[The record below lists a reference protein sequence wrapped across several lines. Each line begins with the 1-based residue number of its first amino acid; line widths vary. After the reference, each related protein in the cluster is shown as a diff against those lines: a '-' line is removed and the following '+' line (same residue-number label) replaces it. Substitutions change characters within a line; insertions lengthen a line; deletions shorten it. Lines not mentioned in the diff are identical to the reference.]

1 LPPWPRG
8 PKPKRRTEL
17 GLLIFG
23 ACITVGLYV
32 LNDLGANNKVPP
44 HLGPILAVIVA
55 IALAGHLA
63 NRWLAPQANA
73 VILPLAMLL
82 NGIGYVV
89 IVEWNPPAAKS
100 QATWAVVGMVL
111 YVVTLLVVRHSRDL
125 DRYRYLLLLAAGA
138 LLVAPL
144 LPGFGVPVT
153 TTLGARLFVHL
164 GPIQFQPIEIAKI
177 LLCVFFASYFAEN
190 KELLSIPTAR
200 LGNRLVLDPRPLLP
214 ILVAWALA
222 MLVIGLENDTGFA
235 MLIFTM
241 FIALL
246 WIATGRWTY
255 LVFAVVIFVVG
266 LVVVTHLVPHVQVRI
281 SDWLHPATNTQL
293 TLGKY
298 SIANGGVGG
307 SGLGRIDPY
316 PGDIFAITSDMIFA
330 AIADEL
336 GFIGSAAVVIAFVL
350 LVGAGLRVAQT
361 ARSDFSKLVATG
373 LTTILGFQAFFIMA
387 GVLQILPLTG
397 ITLPFVAYGGS
408 SLVANYVL
416 IAILM
421 RVSQEGASNPEEE
434 ALGLNLPG
442 EGGFRVAN

>member
-1 LPPWPRG
+1 MTSRIGTSLGDPAAPGPDQASVVVCSMAIGSLPTRPPTRAGRPAVSTSMVLPPTTLSAVVQAAPRTPPPHATRRDLRRHRGLPPWPRG

-190 KELLSIPTAR
+190 
-200 LGNRLVLDPRPLLP
+200 
-214 ILVAWALA
+214 
-222 MLVIGLENDTGFA
+222 
-235 MLIFTM
+235 
-241 FIALL
+241 
-246 WIATGRWTY
+246 
-255 LVFAVVIFVVG
+255 
-266 LVVVTHLVPHVQVRI
+266 
-281 SDWLHPATNTQL
+281 
-293 TLGKY
+293 
-298 SIANGGVGG
+298 
-307 SGLGRIDPY
+307 
-316 PGDIFAITSDMIFA
+316 
-330 AIADEL
+330 
-336 GFIGSAAVVIAFVL
+336 
-350 LVGAGLRVAQT
+350 
-361 ARSDFSKLVATG
+361 
-373 LTTILGFQAFFIMA
+373 
-387 GVLQILPLTG
+387 
-397 ITLPFVAYGGS
+397 
-408 SLVANYVL
+408 
-416 IAILM
+416 
-421 RVSQEGASNPEEE
+421 
-434 ALGLNLPG
+434 
-442 EGGFRVAN
+442 